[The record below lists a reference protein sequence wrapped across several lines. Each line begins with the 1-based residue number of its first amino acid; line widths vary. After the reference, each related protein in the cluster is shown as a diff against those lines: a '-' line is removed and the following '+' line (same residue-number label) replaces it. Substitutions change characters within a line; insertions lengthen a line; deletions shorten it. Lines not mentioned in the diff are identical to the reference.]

1 MAIENTIIGNLVFNE
16 EYARK
21 VIPFLKEEYFTNQ
34 SDKVIY
40 KLIKEYVDKYNAF
53 PSKEALAIDLSNKDG
68 VSEDIFK
75 QSKELIG
82 GLVHNPETKV
92 DWLLDQT
99 EKFCQDKAIYNAI
112 MASIGILDDSSGKTS
127 KGAIPQILSDAL
139 AVSFDTHIGHDFIE
153 DADPRYDF
161 YHTKESRIPFDI
173 DFLNK
178 ATNGGLP
185 KKTLNI
191 ALAGTGVGKSLFMCH
206 CAAANLVGGLNVLY
220 ITMEMAEEKIAER
233 IDANL
238 LDTPIDQLILLP
250 KDIYDKKVERIRSKT
265 QGKLIIKE
273 YPTACAGSANFRHL
287 LNELKLKK
295 NFVPDIIYIDY
306 LNICMSSRIKNGANV
321 NSYTLVKAIAEELR
335 GLAVE
340 FNVPVVSATQTTRS
354 GYSNSDVGLED
365 TSESFGLPAT
375 ADFMFALIAS
385 EELTDL
391 GQIMVKQLKNRY
403 NDPGLFTKFCVG
415 VDRSKMR
422 LYNVEQSAQDDILD
436 GPKKKKKDR
445 VEDKSVFDNGK
456 FMTEDLERSKPKQKF
471 DKNKFAGFK

>member
-1 MAIENTIIGNLVFNE
+1 MAIENAIFGSLVYNE
-16 EYARK
+16 EYGRK
-21 VIPFLKEEYFTNQ
+21 CIPFLKEEYFIPQDQKT
-34 SDKVIY
+34 VFR
-40 KLIKEYVDKYNAF
+40 LIKEYVDKYNAF

-68 VSEDIFK
+68 ISEETFK
-75 QSKELIG
+75 QSKELIIAFA
-82 GLVHNPETKV
+82 EDKDTKI

-112 MASIGILDDSSGKTS
+112 MASIGILDDNTGKTS

-139 AVSFDTHIGHDFIE
+139 AVSFDTHIGHDFLE
-153 DADPRYDF
+153 DSATRYDF
-161 YHTKESRIPFDI
+161 YHTKEDRVPFDL
-173 DFLNK
+173 DYLNK

-206 CAAANLVGGLNVLY
+206 CAASNLVNGLNVLY

-238 LDTPIDQLILLP
+238 LDTPIDQLALLP
-250 KDIYDKKVERIRSKT
+250 KDVYDKKVQRIRNKT
-265 QGKLIIKE
+265 QGKLIVKE

-295 NFVPDIIYIDY
+295 NFVPSIIYIDY
-306 LNICMSSRIKNGANV
+306 LNICMSSRIKNGAQV

-385 EELTDL
+385 EELNDL

-403 NDPGLFTKFCVG
+403 NDPGMYTKFCVG

-422 LYNVEQSAQDDILD
+422 LYDVEQSAQEDLI
-436 GPKKKKKDR
+436 GNARKKQ
-445 VEDKSVFDNGK
+445 EDKSVFDNRK
-456 FMTEDLERSKPKQKF
+456 FMTEDTERNKPKSKF
-471 DKNKFAGFK
+471 DKSKFAGFK

>member
-1 MAIENTIIGNLVFNE
+1 MAIENAILGNLVYNE
-16 EYARK
+16 EYSRK
-21 VIPFLKEEYFTNQ
+21 CIPFLKEEYFVSQDQKT
-34 SDKVIY
+34 VFR
-40 KLIKEYVDKYNAF
+40 LIKEYVDKYNAF

-68 VSEDIFK
+68 VGEETFK
-75 QSKELIG
+75 NSKELIN
-82 GLVHNPETKV
+82 GLQYDPETQI

-99 EKFCQDKAIYNAI
+99 EKFCQDKAVYNAI

-153 DADPRYDF
+153 DADSRYEF
-161 YHTKESRIPFDI
+161 YHTKETRVPFDL
-173 DFLNK
+173 DYLNK

-206 CAAANLVGGLNVLY
+206 CAAANLLKGLNVLY

-238 LDTPIDQLILLP
+238 LDTPIDQLALLP
-250 KDIYDKKVERIRSKT
+250 KDIYDKKVARIRSKT
-265 QGKLIIKE
+265 SGKLLVKE

-375 ADFMFALIAS
+375 ADFMFALITS
-385 EELTDL
+385 ETLSEYS
-391 GQIMVKQLKNRY
+391 QIMVKQLKNRY
-403 NDPGLFTKFCVG
+403 NDPGVYTKFCVG

-422 LYNVEQSAQDDILD
+422 LYDVEQSAQDDIV
-436 GPKKKKKDR
+436 GSARKR
-445 VEDKSVFDNGK
+445 QEDKSVFDSSK
-456 FMTEDLERSKPKQKF
+456 FMTEDTERNKPKSKF
-471 DKNKFAGFK
+471 DKSKFAGFK